1 MKELYIIFFEGGF
14 VSPKQMWNSG
24 SSAFWQI
31 FSLNKSVPAKR
42 KKGFYT
48 SRLPKNEETEGII
61 VISGT
66 EL

>member
-1 MKELYIIFFEGGF
+1 M
-14 VSPKQMWNSG
+14 SPKQMWNSDC
-24 SSAFWQI
+24 AALRQI
-31 FSLNKSVPAKR
+31 FSSNKSVPASR

-61 VISGT
+61 EISGT